1 MTDRRA
7 RRPASHFASS
17 SSASSASSS
26 SSSAR
31 ALGLI
36 AALSLGLVVTLAPDL
51 AAAAPGVSAQGKFG
65 TQGASGSTSAK
76 KKGFKLPTRVA
87 QGNAVSL
94 LMPVQVGFAGYMP
107 RVRIAVQYDRQ
118 IVKAHWAYVGVAA
131 LLDRGDYDNFRL
143 PNCGLG
149 DSAGSCNKG
158 TVAGFD
164 IYAGYA
170 HKWYLEDHP
179 YLVPIVRGAIGGGW
193 WKYPDIGGSRQ
204 QSRDSSWTLSVRP
217 GAGLRFFPILD
228 LGIGLDV
235 NFALGF
241 TRSKDWPL
249 AQPIE
254 KNSSFLFGMEILPLI
269 IEYRF

>member
-1 MTDRRA
+1 MTDPRA
-7 RRPASHFASS
+7 RRPARPA
-17 SSASSASSS
+17 ATP

-31 ALGLI
+31 ARGRLTAMA
-36 AALSLGLVVTLAPDL
+36 AALAVGLVVTLTPGL
-51 AAAAPGVSAQGKFG
+51 AAAAPGASASGKFN

-87 QGNAVSL
+87 QGNAVSV

-107 RVRIAVQYDRQ
+107 RVRIAVQYDR
-118 IVKAHWAYVGVAA
+118 
-131 LLDRGDYDNFRL
+131 GDYNNFRL

-170 HKWYLEDHP
+170 HKFYLEEYP

-193 WKYPDIGGSRQ
+193 WKYPDVGGSRQ
-204 QSRDSSWTLSVRP
+204 QSRDSSGTFSVRP
-217 GAGLRFFPILD
+217 GAGLRFFPIVD

-235 NFALGF
+235 NFAIGF

-254 KNSSFLFGMEILPLI
+254 KNTGFLFGMEILPLI
-269 IEYRF
+269 VEYRF

>member
-1 MTDRRA
+1 MTDPRA
-7 RRPASHFASS
+7 RRPARPA
-17 SSASSASSS
+17 ATP

-31 ALGLI
+31 ARGRLTAMA
-36 AALSLGLVVTLAPDL
+36 AALAVGLVVTLAPGL
-51 AAAAPGVSAQGKFG
+51 AAAAPGATASGKFG

-87 QGNAVSL
+87 QGNAVSV

-118 IVKAHWAYVGVAA
+118 IVKAHWVYVGIAA
-131 LLDRGDYDNFRL
+131 LLDRGDYNNFRL

-170 HKWYLEDHP
+170 HKWYLEEYP

-193 WKYPDIGGSRQ
+193 WKYPDVGGSRQ
-204 QSRDSSWTLSVRP
+204 QSRDSSGTFSVRP
-217 GAGLRFFPILD
+217 GAGLRFFPIVD

-235 NFALGF
+235 NFAIGF

-254 KNSSFLFGMEILPLI
+254 KNTGFLFGMEILPLI
-269 IEYRF
+269 VEYRF